1 MNENISIITIM
12 NGEKEFISLIIYN
25 FIQLTKS
32 KNNDQELELFVI
44 DDGSTDKSNFIIRKL
59 ENKFSNINLIKHEK
73 NFGKGAA
80 IQTALKRVQNEIV
93 IIQDSDL
100 EYNPSDYKK
109 LINPLLKLKADVV
122 YGSRFISSDE
132 HRVLY
137 YWHKIGNNIITFLTN
152 ICTNLNLTD
161 IEVGYKAFK
170 SEKILKLNL
179 KEKRFG
185 FEPEVTIKL
194 AKEKCIF
201 YEVGISYRGR
211 TYKEGKKIGLLDAF
225 IAIYCIIRYSIFD

>member
-1 MNENISIITIM
+1 MNIDVIIPCYNEEKTIETTIVRSRENL
-12 NGEKEFISLIIYN
+12 G
-25 FIQLTKS
+25 TKD
-32 KNNDQELELFVI
+32 NLLVV
-44 DDGSTDKSNFIIRKL
+44 DDGSTDKSNFLIKNL
-59 ENKFSNINLIKHEK
+59 ANKFSNIYLMEHEK
-73 NFGKGAA
+73 NLGKGAA
-80 IQTALKRVQNEIV
+80 IQTALKRVKNEIV

-100 EYNPSDYKK
+100 EYDPSEYKK
-109 LINPLLKLKADVV
+109 LINPILKLKADVV
-122 YGSRFISSDE
+122 YGSRFISSGE

-137 YWHKIGNNIITFLTN
+137 FWHKIGNNIITFLSNTF
-152 ICTNLNLTD
+152 TNLNLTD

-211 TYKEGKKIGLLDAF
+211 TYEEGKKIGLLDAF
-225 IAIYCIIRYSIFD
+225 VAIYCIFRYSIFD